1 MRNWMVTGMVLG
13 LAAGLSACGFHLA
26 GSRPLPEALQVVS
39 IDVITPYKVTEPPVE
54 TALRAN
60 LQRRGA
66 QVVEKVQD
74 VPVTHIRLSELKELR
89 DPLSI
94 GLDGKA
100 REFRLITSVRYE
112 VQRGD
117 QVLLAPDTL
126 FATRD
131 FSFEPEEVL
140 AKEAEEARLRE
151 FIQAEL
157 AELLMLRLEAR
168 LSRAELMAPAAAPA
182 TVPGAT
188 PAP

>member
-1 MRNWMVTGMVLG
+1 MRIWMVLATGLG
-13 LAAGLSACGFHLA
+13 LIAGLSACGFHLA

-74 VPVTHIRLSELKELR
+74 VPVTHIRLSELTELR

-117 QVLLAPDTL
+117 QLLLAPDTL

-140 AKEAEEARLRE
+140 AKEAEEARLRD

-168 LSRAELMAPAAAPA
+168 LLRAELTVPAAAPA
-182 TVPGAT
+182 VVPGAA